1 MSRPVR
7 ELIVLSSPLLL
18 GISLVVP
25 ALAFSLIIYLERGS
39 IPEMEAE
46 GRYEFCSCVSLMA
59 RSTITRTLSGF
70 ERILALSGLLL
81 ILAYLTVGIYR
92 AVYSRATIRAFW
104 RDQAVTSSQPGSSF
118 RRNAEIP
125 DFRLWSPQR
134 IKAYQASLIANIPSP
149 LGDLTV
155 PSLRI
160 EVPVLEGTDELTLN
174 RGVGHID
181 GTPLPGEGGN
191 IGVAGHRDG
200 FFRGLKDIR
209 VGDSVDLYTQHG
221 NTRYVVDEIRIV
233 PPEDVSVLGPRSRPS
248 ITLVTCYPFYFV
260 GSAPLRYIVHASTED
275 PINLNASG
283 QQSPL
288 NGKRGPEN

>member
-1 MSRPVR
+1 MAFRP
-7 ELIVLSSPLLL
+7 PLLL

-25 ALAFSLIIYLERGS
+25 ALAFSLIICPERGS
-39 IPEMEAE
+39 IHEMEAE

-59 RSTITRTLSGF
+59 RSTITRTLSGV
-70 ERILALSGLLL
+70 ERLLVLSGSLL
-81 ILAYLTVGIYR
+81 IFAYVALAIYS
-92 AVYSRATIRAFW
+92 AVYSRAAIRAFW
-104 RDQAVTSSQPGSSF
+104 RDQAVTSSQPGDSF
-118 RRNAEIP
+118 RRSSETP
-125 DFRLWSPQR
+125 DFRLWSVQR
-134 IKAYQASLIANIPSP
+134 IEAYQASLIANIPSP
-149 LGDLTV
+149 LGELRI

-160 EVPVLEGTDELTLN
+160 EVPVLEGTDELALN

-181 GTPLPGEGGN
+181 GTPLPGEEGN

-209 VGDSVDLYTQHG
+209 VGDSVDLYTRNG
-221 NTRYVVDEIRIV
+221 DTRYVVDEIRIV

-260 GSAPLRYIVHASTED
+260 GSAPLRYIVHASTEG

-283 QQSPL
+283 QQSPV
-288 NGKRGPEN
+288 NGKQGPEN

>member
-1 MSRPVR
+1 MSRPIR
-7 ELIVLSSPLLL
+7 ELIALRSPLLL
-18 GISLVVP
+18 GVSLVVP
-25 ALAFSLIIYLERGS
+25 ALAFSLIICLEQGS
-39 IPEMEAE
+39 IPEIEVE

-59 RSTITRTLSGF
+59 RSTITKTFSGF
-70 ERILALSGLLL
+70 ERLLVFSGLLL
-81 ILAYLTVGIYR
+81 ISAYLAVSIYS

-104 RDQAVTSSQPGSSF
+104 RNQAVTSSRPGNSF

-134 IKAYQASLIANIPSP
+134 VKAYQASLAANIPSP
-149 LGDLTV
+149 LGDLEI
-155 PSLRI
+155 PSLKI
-160 EVPVLEGTDELTLN
+160 EVPVLDGTDELTLN

-181 GTPLPGEGGN
+181 GTPLPGEAGN

-200 FFRGLKDIR
+200 FFRGLKDLR
-209 VGDSVDLYTQHG
+209 VGDSVDLYSQNG

-260 GSAPLRYIVHASTED
+260 GSAPLRYIVHASTEY

-283 QQSPL
+283 QQSL
-288 NGKRGPEN
+288 WNRKQGPEN